1 MGSGL
6 LGNLFKPGMS
16 GMEKTLQLGQLG
28 SLVGGLLGGDD
39 KKSQMGASP
48 LPGGVG
54 GGGGFRPTATGQ
66 LEALQQLA
74 AAQRRSGG
82 QKFFS

>member
-39 KKSQMGASP
+39 KKSQMGPSP
-48 LPGGVG
+48 LPGGGG
-54 GGGGFRPTATGQ
+54 GGGGFRPTASSQ
-66 LEALQQLA
+66 LEAIQQLMQ
-74 AAQRRSGG
+74 AQRRSGG